1 MLDVEPPIA
10 GFTTWAGEGHGFGF
24 ANASISERVRG
35 RVKRTILVAV
45 LTREN
50 VAPLLALIAE
60 RAPLPHLTCWI
71 EAVEGFGQLQRSK
84 AGRNAA
90 IAICRGPSRRRRGRA
105 DAFACARA
113 HVLADGVVAGLHLR
127 RRVWGIAVLASR
139 QPDAESEIVLRLTRP
154 AAGANSDRTPASG
167 PLDAPHRG
175 HRDGEA

>member
-60 RAPLPHLTCWI
+60 RAPLPHLTYWI

-90 IAICRGPSRRRRGRA
+90 IAELPGGKPPEEGKS
-105 DAFACARA
+105 
-113 HVLADGVVAGLHLR
+113 
-127 RRVWGIAVLASR
+127 
-139 QPDAESEIVLRLTRP
+139 
-154 AAGANSDRTPASG
+154 
-167 PLDAPHRG
+167 
-175 HRDGEA
+175 